1 MEKKTR
7 ERKNIPTIFVRH
19 HESPKI
25 DQIFSVVR
33 LCGGSPR
40 EICHREMFL
49 SYKPLKRAS
58 VKKKSQR
65 RKRPNRT
72 RTHLA
77 QKQGMN
83 IASPRPSR
91 KQQPRAIEDQTNDRK
106 RSVTTTSASLST
118 NTLVPRRSTPA
129 LRVLATASVV
139 PRVAREVSDVI
150 IELFASHQIEARG
163 PSTPSTRN

>member
-1 MEKKTR
+1 
-7 ERKNIPTIFVRH
+7 
-19 HESPKI
+19 
-25 DQIFSVVR
+25 
-33 LCGGSPR
+33 
-40 EICHREMFL
+40 
-49 SYKPLKRAS
+49 
-58 VKKKSQR
+58 
-65 RKRPNRT
+65 
-72 RTHLA
+72 
-77 QKQGMN
+77 MN

-163 PSTPSTRN
+163 PSTPSTRNWEDGQGASEPPGGQFHVRAPPGQV